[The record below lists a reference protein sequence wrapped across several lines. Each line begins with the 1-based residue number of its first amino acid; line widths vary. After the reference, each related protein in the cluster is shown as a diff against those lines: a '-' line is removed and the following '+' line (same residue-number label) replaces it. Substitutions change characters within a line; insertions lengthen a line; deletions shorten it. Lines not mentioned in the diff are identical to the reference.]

1 MTRLVKSS
9 RIVTLHCY
17 ARSMETKTCTQCG
30 QPKSIDEFARAG
42 NRYGSERRSYC
53 KECGNAATREYAQA
67 NKAKRNERLREW
79 RRKNPEAA
87 RAKDIRARLK
97 RKYGLTPDDVDV
109 MREAQDGRCLI
120 CRVEGTLFVDH
131 CHTTGRVRGLLC
143 PSCNTF
149 LGRVEANCE
158 ILARMAEYADGH
170 LSSSPL
176 ASSKST
182 SA

>member
-1 MTRLVKSS
+1 MK
-9 RIVTLHCY
+9 IC
-17 ARSMETKTCTQCG
+17 TKCG
-30 QPKSIDEFARAG
+30 RQLREDQFARAG

-53 KECGNAATREYAQA
+53 KDCGNAATREYGQA
-67 NKAKRNERLREW
+67 NKARRNERLREW

-97 RKYGLTPDDVDV
+97 RKYGLTPDDVEV

-120 CRVEGTLFVDH
+120 CGVEGSLFVDH
-131 CHTTGRVRGLLC
+131 CHATGRVRGLLC

-149 LGRVEANCE
+149 LGRVEANRE
-158 ILARMAEYADGH
+158 ILARMGAYADGH
-170 LSSSPL
+170 LTSSPL
-176 ASSKST
+176 AISSNT

>member
-1 MTRLVKSS
+1 MAGLIESPHH
-9 RIVTLHCY
+9 VTPHCY
-17 ARSMETKTCTQCG
+17 ARYVETKTCAQCE
-30 QPKSIDEFARAG
+30 QAKPVDQFARAG

-53 KECGNAATREYAQA
+53 KECGNAATRKYAQA
-67 NKAKRNERLREW
+67 NKARRNERLREW

-97 RKYGLTPDDVDV
+97 RKYGLTPDDVEA
-109 MREAQDGRCLI
+109 MNEAQGGRCLI
-120 CRVEGTLFVDH
+120 CGVETRLFVDH

-149 LGRVEANCE
+149 LGRVEANRE
-158 ILARMAEYADGH
+158 ILVRMAEYADGH
-170 LSSSPL
+170 LTSSPL
-176 ASSKST
+176 AISKST